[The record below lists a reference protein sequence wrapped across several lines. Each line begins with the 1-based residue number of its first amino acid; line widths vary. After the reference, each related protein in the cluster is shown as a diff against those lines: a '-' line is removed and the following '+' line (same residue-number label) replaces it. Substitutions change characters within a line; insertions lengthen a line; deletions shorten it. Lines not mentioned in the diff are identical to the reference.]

1 MRIIAG
7 KAKGVRLS
15 APKGLEIR
23 PTLDRVREAL
33 FSIIGPRIEGAA
45 FLDLFAGTGANGIEA
60 LSRGARLCAFVDHDR
75 RALAAIER
83 NLEAAH
89 LADLAE
95 IHRLTLPEG
104 LRELSPPGSRV
115 ACQSGDWRS
124 REGYDFIFADPP
136 YAIDSYES
144 LLSGIADGSLLAPD
158 GMVIIEHAARIVIKG
173 DNTGLEEVRLAKYGD
188 TALSFL
194 S

>member
-7 KAKGVRLS
+7 KAKGLQLT
-15 APKGLEIR
+15 APKGLDIR

-60 LSRGARLCAFVDHDR
+60 LSRGARFCAFVEKDR
-75 RALAAIER
+75 RAVAAIKR

-89 LADLAE
+89 STDQAQIYGFPLPDGLHALKP
-95 IHRLTLPEG
+95 PEG
-104 LRELSPPGSRV
+104 
-115 ACQSGDWRS
+115 
-124 REGYDFIFADPP
+124 GYNLIFADPP
-136 YAIDSYES
+136 YAFEQHQG
-144 LLSGIADGSLLAPD
+144 LLTHIADQALIAKE
-158 GMVIIEHAARIVIKG
+158 GMVIIEHPARAIIQGEKSG
-173 DNTGLEEVRLAKYGD
+173 FEERRTTKYGD
-188 TALSFL
+188 TALSFF